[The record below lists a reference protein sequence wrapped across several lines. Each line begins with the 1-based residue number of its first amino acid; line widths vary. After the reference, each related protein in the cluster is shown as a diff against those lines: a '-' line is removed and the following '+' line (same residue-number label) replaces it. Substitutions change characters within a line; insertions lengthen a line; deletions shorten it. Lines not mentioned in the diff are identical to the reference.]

1 MMKKVLVAGSLN
13 MDMVT
18 NVERIPVVGETLLGS
33 EIEMIPGG
41 KGANQAVAIGKLGGR
56 VHMMGAIGND
66 EYGEHLLAN
75 LKKNNVESNQVSV
88 LESYSTGLAFI
99 MVNSHADNSIV
110 VIPGANGAFEEK
122 LIDEKKIR
130 EADIILAQ
138 MEIPIETVEYVFR
151 KGREDNKYIILNPA
165 PARKIPDRMMALID
179 LIVPNE
185 TEFEILTGYSA
196 KSEESL
202 LKGVQK
208 LFGQGV
214 KEVIVTLGERGARYF
229 GKDGDDIYVPGKKV
243 KAVDTTAAGDSFIG
257 AYVTAISDGEG
268 IEKALDFA
276 ARAAAITVSRPGAQQ
291 SLPGLKMV
299 NAF

>member
-56 VHMMGAIGND
+56 VYMVGAIGND
-66 EYGEHLLAN
+66 EYGEHLLTN
-75 LKKNNVESNQVSV
+75 LKQNNVESNQVSV
-88 LESYSTGLAFI
+88 LEGYNTGLAFI
-99 MVNSHADNSIV
+99 MVNSCADNSIV

-138 MEIPIETVEYVFR
+138 MEIPIETVEYVFK
-151 KGREDNKYIILNPA
+151 KGREYNKYIILNPA

-179 LIVPNE
+179 LVVPNE

-208 LFGQGV
+208 LFGRGV

-229 GKDGDDIYVPGKKV
+229 SRPGDDIYVPGKKV

-268 IEKALDFA
+268 IEKALNFA
-276 ARAAAITVSRPGAQQ
+276 AKAAAITVSRPGAQQ